1 MLKTIP
7 HSGNQ
12 YMAFGKVIR
21 SMNVVSKKEQSQEGH
36 IMKNEKTYE
45 LVLTALFTSIIVI
58 MAFTPLGYIPLVVI
72 NATIIHIP
80 VILGSLFLGPKKGA
94 FLGFVFGLTSLINN
108 TFKAAT
114 ASAFVFSPVL
124 AANIAGVSGIF
135 KSLYICFVPRI
146 LVGIIPYFVYILIRR
161 LLKGNQKVWRIVI
174 NAVLSVIF
182 LFSVRGFVN
191 NLMQGEKSSLAG
203 TVGGLIAGVLLFVIL
218 TITSR
223 KKASASTALAWAGMA
238 GAFTNTLFVMSGI
251 YILYKDAYAKAL
263 GIAGD
268 AVINIIMGVVSF
280 NGIVEA
286 TVAAILVAGVGLALL
301 QIKPVKEPAQK

>member
-1 MLKTIP
+1 
-7 HSGNQ
+7 
-12 YMAFGKVIR
+12 
-21 SMNVVSKKEQSQEGH
+21 
-36 IMKNEKTYE
+36 MKNEKTYE
-45 LVLTALFTSIIVI
+45 LVLTALFTAIIVI

-80 VILGSLFLGPKKGA
+80 VILGALFLGPKKGA
-94 FLGFVFGLTSLINN
+94 FLGFVFGLTSFINN

-146 LVGIIPYFVYILIRR
+146 LVGVIPYFVYILIRG
-161 LLKGNQKVWRIVI
+161 LLKSEQKVWRVVV
-174 NAVLSVIF
+174 NAVISVIF
-182 LFSVRGFVN
+182 FFSVKAFID
-191 NLMQGEKSSLAG
+191 NLMSDGSGSMPGLLAG
-203 TVGGLIAGVLLFVIL
+203 AAAAVALFVIL
-218 TITSR
+218 TMVSR
-223 KKASASTALAWAGMA
+223 KKTSASVALAYAGLA

-251 YILYKDAYAKAL
+251 YILYRDAYAQAL

-268 AVINIIMGVVSF
+268 TVIDVIMGIVSF

-286 TVAAILVAGVGLALL
+286 TVAAILIAGVGLAL
-301 QIKPVKEPAQK
+301 IHVKPVKELKALPLPRKAVH